1 MQDANSGLQESIG
14 DAVYL
19 GVMTPQHLNRL
30 SLLPDKYLMSQDL
43 PQFDQSYLR
52 AVHSPNT
59 KDGTQPLI
67 DFPNNDNKKLQK
79 NSENSKS
86 FPNALP
92 FTILLKTYPNIS
104 ERVERMYNYQTYKAK
119 IDDSVNS
126 FDLSLLLRMA
136 LLKIPQIPFEYIL
149 DVFRWDIFSGAVDM
163 KNANEYFWKLIIEE
177 QGLHPPDWL
186 NRNNMFDAG
195 AKFHVADN
203 TPFVR

>member
-1 MQDANSGLQESIG
+1 
-14 DAVYL
+14 
-19 GVMTPQHLNRL
+19 MTPQHLNRL

-43 PQFDQSYLR
+43 PRFEQSYLR

-59 KDGTQPLI
+59 NDARQEFT
-67 DFPNNDNKKLQK
+67 DSPNIENNNKNPQT

-86 FPNALP
+86 FSNALP
-92 FTILLKTYPNIS
+92 FTILNKTYPNIS
-104 ERVERMYNYQTYKAK
+104 QRVERMYAQTLKAK
-119 IDDSVNS
+119 INGSVNS

-149 DVFRWDIFSGAVDM
+149 DVFRWDLFSGKVDM